1 MRTHTT
7 ARLRALPGILLAS
20 TAVLAHSPAV
30 AADWYEAMKQGTGF
44 ADFRLRY
51 EAVDQDNAL
60 QDADALTLRTLVG
73 YSSQEHNGWSF
84 TAELEDVRAVAGI
97 DDYAVPPTGYNT
109 GLYSVIADP
118 ESTELHQGFIQYKTK
133 ALTVKAGRQVIALD
147 GQRFIGHV
155 GWRQNWQTFDALSAH
170 YQQEDLR
177 IFYSYIDQRNR
188 IFADAADMDSKDH
201 LLNASY
207 QGTWGKLTAYA
218 YLLETD
224 NNIRNGLDTYGMSY
238 AGHTQTATVKWLYA
252 AEFATQ
258 TSTNADTE
266 FDASYVMLEA
276 GAAAGGVTGKI
287 NWEVLGSDDGAYGF
301 ATPLATLHKF
311 NGWVDQFLTTPQQG
325 LEDLS
330 VSVAGNIAGGNWLV
344 TYHDF
349 SASESDAEVDDLGSE
364 IDVQYVTKI
373 ADSFSLGLKYASYD
387 GADAA
392 VDTNKLWVWL
402 GTRF

>member
-1 MRTHTT
+1 
-7 ARLRALPGILLAS
+7 
-20 TAVLAHSPAV
+20 
-30 AADWYEAMKQGTGF
+30 
-44 ADFRLRY
+44 
-51 EAVDQDNAL
+51 
-60 QDADALTLRTLVG
+60 
-73 YSSQEHNGWSF
+73 
-84 TAELEDVRAVAGI
+84 
-97 DDYAVPPTGYNT
+97 
-109 GLYSVIADP
+109 
-118 ESTELHQGFIQYKTK
+118 
-133 ALTVKAGRQVIALD
+133 
-147 GQRFIGHV
+147 
-155 GWRQNWQTFDALSAH
+155 
-170 YQQEDLR
+170 
-177 IFYSYIDQRNR
+177 
-188 IFADAADMDSKDH
+188 
-201 LLNASY
+201 
-207 QGTWGKLTAYA
+207 
-218 YLLETD
+218 
-224 NNIRNGLDTYGMSY
+224 MSY

-276 GAAAGGVTGKI
+276 GAAAGGITGKI